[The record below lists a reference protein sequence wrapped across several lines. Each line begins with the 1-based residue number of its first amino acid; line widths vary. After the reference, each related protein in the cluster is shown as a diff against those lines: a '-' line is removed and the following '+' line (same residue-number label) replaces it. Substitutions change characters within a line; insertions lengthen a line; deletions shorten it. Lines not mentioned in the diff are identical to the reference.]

1 LNALFH
7 REGALITSFT
17 IQNIVASA
25 NLGAEIDLNHLSNV
39 MAGADYNPE
48 NFPGLVFRQK
58 NPKTATLIFSSGK
71 IVCTGSK
78 TIKQL
83 YQSIENVIGCII
95 KAGIPV
101 VSSPKIDV
109 QNIVASSDLGH
120 SVNLVSI
127 VLALGMQHVEYE
139 PEVFPGLVY
148 RLDDPKVVI
157 LLFGSGRLV
166 CTGARKAKDV
176 KRAVERIA
184 EELRSA
190 ELL

>member
-1 LNALFH
+1 MPLFH
-7 REGALITSFT
+7 REGVFITSFT

-25 NLGAEIDLNHLSNV
+25 NLGAEIDLNLLSNTLV
-39 MAGADYNPE
+39 GADYNPE

-58 NPKTATLIFSSGK
+58 NPKTATLIFRSGK

-78 TIKQL
+78 TFEEL
-83 YQSIENVIGCII
+83 DQSVEKVIRCII
-95 KAGIPV
+95 EAGISV
-101 VSSPKIDV
+101 LSSPKIDV

-120 SVNLVSI
+120 PVNLVSI
-127 VLALGMQHVEYE
+127 VFALGMQHVEYE

-166 CTGARKAKDV
+166 CTGARKAEDV
-176 KRAVERIA
+176 KKAVERIA